1 MTQKIVAP
9 YPPKMSRPLGVHRSS
24 YRIAHSVFSS
34 FGYAWSG
41 VQYTFQTQRNFRIHT
56 LMATVALSLA
66 GFLRLSGVEIA
77 LIGIT
82 IAVVMGLEL
91 LNTAVEAV
99 VDLTVGNRY
108 HDLARVAKDCAA
120 GAVLLS
126 ACTSVFVAAI
136 LLLPPLVQTFFWSSF
151 GGY

>member
-9 YPPKMSRPLGVHRSS
+9 YPNKISRPISVHRSS
-24 YRIAHSVFSS
+24 YRIAHTLFSS

-41 VQYTFQTQRNFRIHT
+41 VQYAFQTQRNFRIHT

-66 GFLRLSGVEIA
+66 GFLRLSGIEIA
-77 LIGIT
+77 LIGVT
-82 IAVVMGLEL
+82 IAAVMGLEL

-120 GAVLLS
+120 GAVLL
-126 ACTSVFVAAI
+126 AAFASVFVAAI
-136 LLLPPLVQTFFWSSF
+136 LILPPLVQMIFWPYV
-151 GGY
+151 GY

>member
-9 YPPKMSRPLGVHRSS
+9 YPNKLSRPIGVHRSS
-24 YRIAHSVFSS
+24 YRIAHTLFSS
-34 FGYAWSG
+34 FGYACSG
-41 VQYTFQTQRNFRIHT
+41 VQYAFQTQRNFRIHA

-66 GFLRLSGVEIA
+66 GFLRLSGLEIA
-77 LIGIT
+77 LIGLT
-82 IAVVMGLEL
+82 ISVVMGLEL

-120 GAVLLS
+120 GAVLL
-126 ACTSVFVAAI
+126 AAAASVFVAAI
-136 LLLPPLVQTFFWSSF
+136 LILPPLAQMIFWSSF
-151 GGY
+151 GY